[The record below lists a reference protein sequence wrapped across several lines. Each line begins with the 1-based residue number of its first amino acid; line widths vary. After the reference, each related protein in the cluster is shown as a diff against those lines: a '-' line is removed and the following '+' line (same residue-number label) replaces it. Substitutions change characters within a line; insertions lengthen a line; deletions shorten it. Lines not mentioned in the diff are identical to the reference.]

1 MHLVSLE
8 FWYNDQSHLW
18 FKSRMA
24 LSLHNLPNGDDVLT
38 SHQSK
43 NQWTS
48 TWNNKK
54 SSITVPLSWPLRLKI
69 SRKLIIFNSFS
80 YELICPLQEQLGEAS
95 SLFSS
100 VDHFTHSFQNLDS
113 PWISS
118 WLLFLSSL
126 SVHINLVRYF
136 PYFDPAWLGEPVMK
150 DKEREWKNR
159 RISRSELPLF
169 CGTRICKFF
178 SDPKGNL

>member
-136 PYFDPAWLGEPVMK
+136 PYFDPAWCVCVYLV
-150 DKEREWKNR
+150 
-159 RISRSELPLF
+159 IVQAFYPLVS
-169 CGTRICKFF
+169 T
-178 SDPKGNL
+178 SDYSLYGPCIVLNTLNVVSHLLI